1 MKISLLT
8 LASIDK
14 ADTVDFMNKTN
25 LSYQQI
31 EKYVGGQCSKFS
43 LLRAKAYK
51 AQEMGKIEKE
61 EMIEIL
67 AFCNENTGK
76 CQEIARNFDLF
87 KNVGIPRNTYA
98 SYANRVNNLLRK

>member
-1 MKISLLT
+1 MRISLDT
-8 LASIDK
+8 LANVH
-14 ADTVDFMNKTN
+14 ADNTLSFCEMNRITPKE
-25 LSYQQI
+25 I
-31 EKYVGGQCSKFS
+31 EKYLRGQFSKFS

-98 SYANRVNNLLRK
+98 SYADRVNNLLRK